1 MGILSTEQAAAIRQR
16 IEGTPAPQAAPSAP
30 SPAPA
35 PAAAQPVSSEASS
48 DVKEKQSAT
57 SEGESA
63 KSSSEATDKAS
74 GTKTSTGQK
83 VPYGRFRNV
92 LDARN
97 KYKSQVDRYK
107 AEMANRTKEVEQLRQ
122 QLNSVSAQRTPAPA
136 PVVEP
141 QQKASETRESSWL
154 DDILNTAEPAS
165 DAPQETDHLRKMQE
179 LLSAQE
185 KQFSD
190 RMHRYEVNQAQREL
204 ENEISAVRTR
214 YPELQAKDLAQ
225 LVVNDPSVNLME
237 AAETFMTYKASLEE
251 QAVARYLRA
260 NPHLTQAQKEAV
272 VEAVKDA
279 APEAPV
285 APPRP
290 VGSRSMPAGSE
301 TTKSESRN
309 LKDVKYALREH
320 FKQSNPFGR

>member
-30 SPAPA
+30 SPAPE

-63 KSSSEATDKAS
+63 KSSSEATDTAS
-74 GTKTSTGQK
+74 GTKTSSGQK

-141 QQKASETRESSWL
+141 HHQKSETREPSWL
-154 DDILNTAEPAS
+154 DDILGAPEQTDDVSQSS
-165 DAPQETDHLRKMQE
+165 DQLRKMQE
-179 LLSAQE
+179 LLAAQE
-185 KQFSD
+185 KQFGQ
-190 RMHRYEVNQAQREL
+190 RMHKYEVNQAQREL
-204 ENEISAVRTR
+204 ETEISTVRTR
-214 YPELQAKDLAQ
+214 YPELQVKDLAQ

-251 QAVARYLRA
+251 QAVNRYLRA
-260 NPHLTQAQKEAV
+260 NPHLTQAQKAAV
-272 VEAVKDA
+272 VEAVK
-279 APEAPV
+279 ETAPV

-309 LKDVKYALREH
+309 LKDVKYALRDH
-320 FKQSNPFGR
+320 FKQNNPFGR